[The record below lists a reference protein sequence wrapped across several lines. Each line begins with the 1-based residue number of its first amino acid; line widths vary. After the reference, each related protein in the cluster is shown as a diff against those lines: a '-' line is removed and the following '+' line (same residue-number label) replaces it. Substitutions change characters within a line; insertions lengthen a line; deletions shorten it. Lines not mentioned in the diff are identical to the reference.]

1 MIVAYSF
8 LPYIMLFTVARWWQL
23 ALPDQAINISNT
35 AEYKNPFSLTICI
48 NHKAEK
54 IHINI
59 FITKENTHNDITPV
73 SVSKEI
79 VNTIPQ
85 FPSTIHLLFTPLY
98 LNSSVQYTTRP
109 IHVSLSRVS
118 THVLTALICGKWF
131 DLKASGSLSTFKAIQ
146 YCTVVCMA
154 SCQ

>member
-1 MIVAYSF
+1 MIVVYSF

-35 AEYKNPFSLTICI
+35 AEHKNPFSLTICI

-54 IHINI
+54 IHKYQYIHN
-59 FITKENTHNDITPV
+59 KREYRQWHNTCFSIQGNSEHHP
-73 SVSKEI
+73 
-79 VNTIPQ
+79 
-85 FPSTIHLLFTPLY
+85 TIHLLLTPLY

-131 DLKASGSLSTFKAIQ
+131 DLKA
-146 YCTVVCMA
+146 
-154 SCQ
+154 